1 VCVCVYGG
9 GWCMEAGCLS
19 AKLRISPCPPTHPP
33 WSHPASAGPFRI
45 SLSPHT
51 RPSHFPS
58 PTQPLRPSLPPS
70 LPFLP
75 LFRSPHTPT
84 ADFTITPGYLLNL
97 TKNGLNPLQAFRDA
111 MNTKGTE
118 GRDGGREGR
127 RKGGRG

>member
-1 VCVCVYGG
+1 MCVCMGVGG
-9 GWCMEAGCLS
+9 AWRRAACLQS
-19 AKLRISPCPPTHPP
+19 CAFPPVLQPTPHGPIRLALGRLESPFPLTPVPRTFHPRLNHSVP
-33 WSHPASAGPFRI
+33 
-45 SLSPHT
+45 
-51 RPSHFPS
+51 
-58 PTQPLRPSLPPS
+58 PSLPPS